1 MVKSL
6 SFMRVLEAVRTMLQE
21 KGGLD
26 ISIVMRDQ
34 VEMPTTMIE
43 MIDQE
48 EEESQTAWKEKYRFA
63 IHHYTNETDLAG
75 VEKIDTLI
83 QTGFTL
89 PEGYKLIAVR
99 HYGKQ
104 NLVKENTLIHA
115 KTSFEVS
122 ICRELKVKI

>member
-1 MVKSL
+1 
-6 SFMRVLEAVRTMLQE
+6 MRVLEAVRTMLQE

-26 ISIVMRDQ
+26 VSIVMHDQ

-75 VEKIDTLI
+75 VEKIDRLI

>member
-1 MVKSL
+1 MKSL

-26 ISIVMRDQ
+26 VSIVMRDQ

-75 VEKIDTLI
+75 VEMIDTLI

-115 KTSFEVS
+115 KPV
-122 ICRELKVKI
+122 LK

>member
-1 MVKSL
+1 MKSL

-115 KTSFEVS
+115 KISFEVS

>member
-1 MVKSL
+1 MKSL
-6 SFMRVLEAVRTMLQE
+6 SFMRVLEAVRIMLQE

-26 ISIVMRDQ
+26 VSIVMRDQ
-34 VEMPTTMIE
+34 VEMPTAMIE

>member
-1 MVKSL
+1 VKSL

>member
-1 MVKSL
+1 MKSL

-26 ISIVMRDQ
+26 VSIVMHDQ

-75 VEKIDTLI
+75 VEKIDALI

>member
-1 MVKSL
+1 MKSL

-26 ISIVMRDQ
+26 VSIVMRDQ

-75 VEKIDTLI
+75 VEMIDTLI
-83 QTGFTL
+83 QTGFIL

>member
-1 MVKSL
+1 
-6 SFMRVLEAVRTMLQE
+6 MRVLEAVRTMLQE

-26 ISIVMRDQ
+26 VSIVMRDQ
-34 VEMPTTMIE
+34 VEMPTTIIE

-75 VEKIDTLI
+75 VEMIDTLI

>member
-1 MVKSL
+1 
-6 SFMRVLEAVRTMLQE
+6 MRVLEAVRTMLQE

-26 ISIVMRDQ
+26 VSIVMRDQ

-75 VEKIDTLI
+75 VEMIDTLI

>member
-1 MVKSL
+1 
-6 SFMRVLEAVRTMLQE
+6 MRVLEAVRTMLQE

-75 VEKIDTLI
+75 AEKIDTLI

>member
-1 MVKSL
+1 MKSL

-26 ISIVMRDQ
+26 VSIVMRDQ
-34 VEMPTTMIE
+34 VEMSTTMIE

>member
-1 MVKSL
+1 MKSL

-26 ISIVMRDQ
+26 VSIVMRDQ

>member
-1 MVKSL
+1 MKSL

-26 ISIVMRDQ
+26 VSIVMRDQ

-63 IHHYTNETDLAG
+63 IHHYANETDLAG
-75 VEKIDTLI
+75 VEMIDTLI

>member
-1 MVKSL
+1 MKSL

-26 ISIVMRDQ
+26 VSIVMHGQ

>member
-1 MVKSL
+1 MKSL
-6 SFMRVLEAVRTMLQE
+6 SFMGVLEAVRTMLQE

-26 ISIVMRDQ
+26 VSIVMRDQ

-75 VEKIDTLI
+75 VEMIDTLI

>member
-1 MVKSL
+1 MKSL

>member
-1 MVKSL
+1 
-6 SFMRVLEAVRTMLQE
+6 MRVLEAVRTMLQE

-26 ISIVMRDQ
+26 VSIVMRDQ

-48 EEESQTAWKEKYRFA
+48 EEESQTAWKEEYRFA

>member
-1 MVKSL
+1 MKSL

-26 ISIVMRDQ
+26 VSIVMRDQ

-75 VEKIDTLI
+75 VDKIDTLI

-89 PEGYKLIAVR
+89 PEGFKLIAVR

>member
-1 MVKSL
+1 
-6 SFMRVLEAVRTMLQE
+6 MRVLEAVRTMLQE

-26 ISIVMRDQ
+26 VSIVMRDQ

-75 VEKIDTLI
+75 VEMIDTLI
-83 QTGFTL
+83 QTGFIL

>member
-1 MVKSL
+1 MKSL

-26 ISIVMRDQ
+26 VSIVMRDQ

-75 VEKIDTLI
+75 VEMIDTLI

-115 KTSFEVS
+115 KTSFEAS

>member
-1 MVKSL
+1 MKSL

-26 ISIVMRDQ
+26 VSIVMYEQ

-75 VEKIDTLI
+75 VEKIDALI

>member
-1 MVKSL
+1 MKSL

-26 ISIVMRDQ
+26 VSIVMRDQ

-63 IHHYTNETDLAG
+63 IHHYTNEQDLAG
-75 VEKIDTLI
+75 GEKIDTLI
-83 QTGFTL
+83 QMGFIL
-89 PEGYKLIAVR
+89 PEGYKLVAVR

>member
-1 MVKSL
+1 
-6 SFMRVLEAVRTMLQE
+6 MRVLEAVRTMLQE

-26 ISIVMRDQ
+26 VSIVMLDQ

-75 VEKIDTLI
+75 VEMIDTLI

>member
-1 MVKSL
+1 MKSL
-6 SFMRVLEAVRTMLQE
+6 SFMRVLEAVQTMLQE
-21 KGGLD
+21 KSGLD
-26 ISIVMRDQ
+26 ISVVMQDK
-34 VEMPTTMIE
+34 VEIPITMLEMIE
-43 MIDQE
+43 QE
-48 EEESQTAWKEKYRFA
+48 EEESFTSWREKYRFA
-63 IHHYTNETDLAG
+63 VHHYTNEMDLAG

-83 QTGFTL
+83 QAGFTL

-99 HYGKQ
+99 HFGKQ

>member
-1 MVKSL
+1 MKSL

-26 ISIVMRDQ
+26 VSIVMRDQ

-75 VEKIDTLI
+75 VEMIDTLI

-89 PEGYKLIAVR
+89 PEKYKLIAVR

>member
-1 MVKSL
+1 MKSL

-26 ISIVMRDQ
+26 VSIVMRDQ

-75 VEKIDTLI
+75 VEMIDTLI

-122 ICRELKVKI
+122 ICRELKVKN

>member
-1 MVKSL
+1 
-6 SFMRVLEAVRTMLQE
+6 MRVLEAVRIMLQE

-26 ISIVMRDQ
+26 VSIVMRDQ
-34 VEMPTTMIE
+34 VEMPTAMIE

>member
-1 MVKSL
+1 VKSL

-26 ISIVMRDQ
+26 VSIVMRDQ

-75 VEKIDTLI
+75 VEMIDTLI

>member
-1 MVKSL
+1 
-6 SFMRVLEAVRTMLQE
+6 MRVLEAVRTMLQE

-26 ISIVMRDQ
+26 VSIVMRDQ

-43 MIDQE
+43 MIDQ

-75 VEKIDTLI
+75 VEMIDTLI

>member
-1 MVKSL
+1 MKSL

-26 ISIVMRDQ
+26 VSIVMHGQ

-115 KTSFEVS
+115 KTSFQVS

>member
-1 MVKSL
+1 MKSL
-6 SFMRVLEAVRTMLQE
+6 SFMRVLEAVRKMLQE

-26 ISIVMRDQ
+26 ISIVMHDQ

-63 IHHYTNETDLAG
+63 IHHYTNEQDLAG

-83 QTGFTL
+83 QMGFIL
-89 PEGYKLIAVR
+89 PEGYKLVAVR

>member
-1 MVKSL
+1 
-6 SFMRVLEAVRTMLQE
+6 MRVLEAVRTMLQE

-26 ISIVMRDQ
+26 VSIVMREQ
-34 VEMPTTMIE
+34 VEIPTTIIE

-63 IHHYTNETDLAG
+63 IHHYTNETDVAG
-75 VEKIDTLI
+75 VEQIDTLI

-115 KTSFEVS
+115 KTSFEVN

>member
-1 MVKSL
+1 
-6 SFMRVLEAVRTMLQE
+6 MRVLEAVRTMLQE

-26 ISIVMRDQ
+26 VSIVMHDQ

-75 VEKIDTLI
+75 VEKIDALI

>member
-1 MVKSL
+1 
-6 SFMRVLEAVRTMLQE
+6 MRVLEAVRTMLQE
-21 KGGLD
+21 KGDLD

>member
-1 MVKSL
+1 
-6 SFMRVLEAVRTMLQE
+6 MRVLEAVRTMLQE

>member
-1 MVKSL
+1 MKSL

-26 ISIVMRDQ
+26 VSIVMRDQ

-75 VEKIDTLI
+75 VEMIDRLI

>member
-1 MVKSL
+1 MKSL

-26 ISIVMRDQ
+26 VSIVMRDQ

-63 IHHYTNETDLAG
+63 IHHFTNETDLAG

>member
-26 ISIVMRDQ
+26 VSIVMHDQ

-75 VEKIDTLI
+75 VEKIDALI